1 MKRNNKNNSSFN
13 IKTVGD
19 LKELLKSYNDDV
31 KLNVA
36 HIKMLKPSMWEIT
49 VSFSGVKLYAETVE
63 EAEEEATRLIENS
76 DIFPQSSFEINDID
90 QQEPDED

>member
-1 MKRNNKNNSSFN
+1 MKRKINDSFN
-13 IKTVGD
+13 IETVGE
-19 LKELLKSYNDDV
+19 LKEFLKSYGDDV
-31 KLNVA
+31 KLSVA
-36 HIKMLKPSMWEIT
+36 RVKMVKPSMWEIT

>member
-1 MKRNNKNNSSFN
+1 MKRKINDSFN
-13 IKTVGD
+13 IETVGE
-19 LKELLKSYNDDV
+19 LKELLKSYDDDV
-31 KLNVA
+31 KLSVA
-36 HIKMLKPSMWEIT
+36 RVKMVKPSMWEIT
-49 VSFSGVKLYAETVE
+49 VSFSDVKLYAETVE